1 MPTVRQDARMPVR
14 VKLVLSSILMLFLEL
29 ALIRWLG
36 GAVIHLSYF
45 SNIVLLASFLGIG
58 LGFLRSGRTTRAPY
72 YFPIA
77 LGVLLVV
84 ISRFPIEVNQAD
96 SDVIFFTTIST
107 VGPPPWLVLPI
118 LFTGVAFVMAGPGEL
133 VGSCFKELP
142 RLEAYR
148 WDLVGS
154 LIGILGFTLISFLRA
169 PPVVWGVVVAILV
182 WVLFVKAPAVAAI
195 ASVMVLGV
203 LVIESAALGASWSPY
218 YKIQTEE
225 QQTVAGTVTTISAN
239 GVPHQAVYRVDERLK
254 YEPLYNVPYE
264 RQGPNAAKDKDIL
277 IIGAGA
283 GTDVALALK
292 RGAKSIDAV
301 EIDPRIQQLG
311 AEINP
316 DRPYD
321 DPRVTV
327 HINDGRAFLQQTDK
341 TYDLII
347 FALPDSLALVA
358 GASSLRLESYLFTEQ
373 AMDRAAELI
382 NPGGAF
388 AMYNY
393 YREDWLVGRLANT
406 MTAAFGHEPCIDLY
420 QNRSAVLY
428 VGVTAKDQA
437 CGDAETS
444 VANIGGPAPVGDS
457 RPFLYLKDSTLPSLY
472 VWVLL
477 AIIIISLVSVRAVG
491 GPIKQMR
498 PYTDLFLL
506 GAAFLLLLTKAV
518 TGFALLFGTTWV
530 VNSIVFAGVILAV
543 LLAVEFTRRFR
554 SRVSIPVAYAVL
566 LVTLVLAWVVPNSWL
581 LSLPLPLR
589 LVTAVVIAFLPIFTA
604 NVVFASR
611 FAEAENPTL
620 SFGANLLGAMLGG
633 CLEYAALIVGYPAL
647 LALAALLYL
656 AAFLVGPRAKA
667 PAVSIGSA

>member
-1 MPTVRQDARMPVR
+1 MSVR
-14 VKLVLSSILMLFLEL
+14 VKLVLSSSLMLFLEL

-58 LGFLRSGRTTRAPY
+58 LGFLRAGRTTRQPY
-72 YFPIA
+72 YFPFA
-77 LGVLLVV
+77 LGILLLV

-96 SDVIFFTTIST
+96 SDVIFFTNITT
-107 VGPPPWLVLPI
+107 VGPPPWLVLPV
-118 LFTGVAFVMAGPGEL
+118 LFIGVAFVMAGPGEL
-133 VGSCFKELP
+133 VGSCFTQLP

-148 WDLVGS
+148 WDLIGS
-154 LIGILGFTLISFLRA
+154 LIGIVSFTAISFLRA
-169 PPVVWGVVVAILV
+169 PPYVWGFVVAALL
-182 WVLFVKAPAVAAI
+182 WALFIKAPAVPAI
-195 ASVMVLGV
+195 ASLMILGV
-203 LVIESAALGASWSPY
+203 LVIESVAVGASWSPY
-218 YKIQTEE
+218 YKIQTKQE
-225 QQTVAGTVTTISAN
+225 QTTAGTVTTISAN
-239 GVPHQAVYRVDERLK
+239 GVPHQAVYQVTERLK
-254 YEPLYNVPYE
+254 FEPLYNLPYE
-264 RQGPNAAKDKDIL
+264 RQGPKAVANKDVL
-277 IIGAGA
+277 IIGAGT

-301 EIDPRIQQLG
+301 EIDPRIQQIG
-311 AEINP
+311 KEINP
-316 DRPYD
+316 DQPYA

-327 HINDGRAFLQQTDK
+327 HINDGRAFLQQTNK

-358 GASSLRLESYLFTEQ
+358 GASSLRLESYLFTQ
-373 AMDRAAELI
+373 QSMDKAAQLL
-382 NPGGAF
+382 NPGGGF

-393 YREDWLVGRLANT
+393 YRQDWLVGRLANT

-428 VGVTAKDQA
+428 VGVTAADQT
-437 CGDAETS
+437 CGKADTS
-444 VANIGGPAPVGDS
+444 IATVAGPAPVSDS
-457 RPFLYLKDSTLPSLY
+457 RPFLYLKNRTLPSLY

-477 AIIIISLVSVRAVG
+477 AIILISLVSVRAVG

-506 GAAFLLLLTKAV
+506 GAAFLLLETKAV

-530 VNSIVFAGVILAV
+530 VNSIVFSGVILAV
-543 LLAVEFTRRFR
+543 LLAVEFTRRFG
-554 SRVSIPVAYAVL
+554 SRISIPIAYVL
-566 LVTLVLAWVVPNSWL
+566 LLASLALAWVIPNSWL

-604 NVVFASR
+604 NVVFARR
-611 FAEAENPTL
+611 FSQAENPTL

-647 LALAALLYL
+647 LGIAALLYL
-656 AAFLVGPRAKA
+656 GAFLVGPRRKVAA
-667 PAVSIGSA
+667 ISVN